1 MRRFELWRAPLIS
14 PDMHLELSDEEAA
27 ALIKEL
33 AEITGNDR
41 YPVLGVGAARRP
53 TKFYAASREQQRT
66 ETTHVS
72 NRRHTANDPE
82 RCYE

>member
-1 MRRFELWRAPLIS
+1 
-14 PDMHLELSDEEAA
+14 MHLELSDEEAA

-66 ETTHVS
+66 DDA
-72 NRRHTANDPE
+72 HTQQAAHRKRPGALL
-82 RCYE
+82 